1 LEVVEFS
8 CFVLPICLFLEP
20 MPLLPNKN
28 NAYYVNFTHQHQH
41 CYVPPP
47 KKKTLYPSNPGL
59 LLMRRMLC
67 PLRNAVRARKWY
79 IECWP
84 KNYCKYHYKLRKW
97 SQES

>member
-47 KKKTLYPSNPGL
+47 KKNLIPFKPGSSVNEADA
-59 LLMRRMLC
+59 MSTAQRRQGKKVVHRML
-67 PLRNAVRARKWY
+67 AK
-79 IECWP
+79 
-84 KNYCKYHYKLRKW
+84 KLL
-97 SQES
+97 